1 MDKELVLV
9 PQAGEVAQQGFG
21 SQSVELTGD
30 LSARAMAKQAEA
42 QIQARYIMAMQNRRD
57 IMRVRAVLLK
67 DCERPLFAQKAIYN
81 KPVGKGIEGP
91 SIRLAEAAARAM
103 TNILADVASIYD
115 DDKKRIVRVV
125 ACDLETNVTHTKDV
139 TINKTVER
147 SRPMEGRKVL
157 SQRINSSGKPVF
169 VIEATDDEILDR
181 EGALASKAM
190 RTCLLRLIPG
200 DILEEAIQR
209 CYETQSKKD
218 AEDPDGARKAMCDA
232 FAGLGVTVEQIAA
245 YLGHAVD
252 HIDLKE
258 TKQLRGL
265 YNAIKDGEAS
275 WAEAIAAKDVP
286 VKAGGADAAETVKK
300 ENEKPTTL
308 AGVAAKAKG
317 ERKPVD
323 GAG

>member
-1 MDKELVLV
+1 MENQKELVRV
-9 PQAGEVAQQGFG
+9 PQAGEVLQQGFG
-21 SQSVELTGD
+21 SQSVEMTSD
-30 LSARAMAKQAEA
+30 LSVRAMAKQAEA
-42 QIQARYIMAMQNRRD
+42 QIQARYVMAMQNRRD
-57 IMRVRAVLLK
+57 IMKVRATLLK

-81 KPVGKGIEGP
+81 KPVGEGIEGP

-103 TNILADVASIYD
+103 TNVLTDVASIYD

-125 ACDLETNVTHTKDV
+125 ACDLEANVTYTKDV
-139 TINKTVER
+139 TVNKTVER
-147 SRPMEGRKVL
+147 SRPMEGRKIL
-157 SQRINSSGKPVF
+157 SQRINSRGKPVF

-209 CYETQSKKD
+209 CYYTQSKKD

-232 FAGLGVTVEQIAA
+232 FAGLGVTVEQIAS

-265 YNAIKDGEAS
+265 YNAIKDGEAT
-275 WAEAIAAKDVP
+275 WAEAIAARDLPTKDT
-286 VKAGGADAAETVKK
+286 GAKTPTPEVLSG
-300 ENEKPTTL
+300 EKSSTL
-308 AGVAAKAKG
+308 AEAAAKSKS
-317 ERKPVD
+317 EREKKQS
-323 GAG
+323 